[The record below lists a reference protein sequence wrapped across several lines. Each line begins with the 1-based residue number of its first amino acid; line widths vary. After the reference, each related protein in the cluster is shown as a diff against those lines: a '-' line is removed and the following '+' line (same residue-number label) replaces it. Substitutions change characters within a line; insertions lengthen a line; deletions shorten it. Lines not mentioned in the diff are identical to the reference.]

1 MPIPFSD
8 YRERS
13 TLMALIKNRLP
24 ETGLH
29 APSRS
34 IAPLFRYFRRDSS
47 RLFYL
52 LGSSPRVE
60 GEEGK
65 VEEESRI
72 EDVAGSYS

>member
-1 MPIPFSD
+1 
-8 YRERS
+8 
-13 TLMALIKNRLP
+13 MALIKNRLP

-29 APSRS
+29 ALHP
-34 IAPLFRYFRRDSS
+34 APLFRYFRRDSS